1 VVVAVV
7 SVVVVVV
14 VVVAVVGAACV
25 SVSCADEWPQPASAR
40 HAAAI
45 AA

>member
-7 SVVVVVV
+7 SVVVGGVAD
-14 VVVAVVGAACV
+14 VVVAGGACV
-25 SVSCADEWPQPASAR
+25 SVSAADEWPQPASAR